1 MTARAGVVLTTGGFG
16 YSAELLREWVG
27 TEIPA
32 YGPPGRN
39 DGSGLRMALEAG
51 AALWHMNA
59 VACGFGY
66 RVPGVDAAWMCIMRS
81 FGFIMVDGSARRFL
95 AEPAVEHHAAG
106 NALIVRDFHTG
117 EFTRLP
123 SYLVFDDATR
133 RAGPIVTNEAGA
145 NRVLSWSESN
155 MEEVG
160 TGWIKRSDS
169 VAGLARE
176 LSLPP
181 AGSRTPCGNTTA
193 PPSKAATSSA
203 ARRPRWC
210 RCGNLP
216 STDPRLRRRFN
227 TQGGPREAAGEVIG
241 TGGTPIPG
249 LFSAGEL
256 GSIGARCTPVRATS
270 PRPWSSAGSRA
281 AALPSR
287 RPGVTSVPDWS

>member
-1 MTARAGVVLTTGGFG
+1 
-16 YSAELLREWVG
+16 
-27 TEIPA
+27 
-32 YGPPGRN
+32 
-39 DGSGLRMALEAG
+39 MALEAG
-51 AALWHMNA
+51 AGLWHMNA

-106 NALIVRDFHTG
+106 NAVIVRDFHSG

-155 MEEVG
+155 LEEVG

-181 AGSRTPCGNTTA
+181 GRLEDTVRKYNRAAVEGGDELGRPQA
-193 PPSKAATSSA
+193 EMVPLREPPFYGIPVWPA
-203 ARRPRWC
+203 
-210 RCGNLP
+210 L
-216 STDPRLRRRFN
+216 FN
-227 TQGGPREAAGEVIG
+227 TQGGPRRGAAGEVIG
-241 TGGTPIPG
+241 TGARP
-249 LFSAGEL
+249 FRDCSAPA
-256 GSIGARCTPVRATS
+256 SWVPSGARCTQVRATL
-270 PRPWSSAGSRA
+270 PRQWSSAGSRA
-281 AALPSR
+281 AAPPPR
-287 RPGVTSVPDWS
+287 RLGVTSGPDWS